1 MEQEEPELGHEYFY
15 PRPPRGGRRNPL
27 LEPGMWRGI
36 SIHAL
41 RGEGDPLVAKC
52 DGDQWHFYP
61 RPPRG
66 GRLIGRMEN
75 FQKYRISIHA
85 LRGEGDVA
93 QKLTE
98 RMEKE
103 FLSTPSA
110 GRATRLKATKGA
122 TTKYFYPRPPRGGR
136 LKGYLDKLNAEG
148 ISIHALR
155 GEGDPYDVWLAA
167 YRSKF
172 LSTPSAGRATRY
184 PYGWEKVSKDFY
196 PRPPQGGRRRPWR
209 ESAQDADFYPRPPQ
223 GGRRACFLPL
233 PQTTRI
239 SIHALRKEGDPAV
252 TLRTLPA

>member
-75 FQKYRISIHA
+75 FQKYIISIHA
-85 LRGEGDVA
+85 LRGEGDEA
-93 QKLTE
+93 QSYQGSNDKV
-98 RMEKE
+98 

-110 GRATRLKATKGA
+110 GRATKRL
-122 TTKYFYPRPPRGGR
+122 
-136 LKGYLDKLNAEG
+136 
-148 ISIHALR
+148 S
-155 GEGDPYDVWLAA
+155 
-167 YRSKF
+167 
-172 LSTPSAGRATRY
+172 
-184 PYGWEKVSKDFY
+184 
-196 PRPPQGGRRRPWR
+196 
-209 ESAQDADFYPRPPQ
+209 
-223 GGRRACFLPL
+223 
-233 PQTTRI
+233 
-239 SIHALRKEGDPAV
+239 
-252 TLRTLPA
+252 

>member
-1 MEQEEPELGHEYFY
+1 M
-15 PRPPRGGRRNPL
+15 N
-27 LEPGMWRGI
+27 I

-75 FQKYRISIHA
+75 FQKYIISIHA

>member
-75 FQKYRISIHA
+75 FQKYIISIHA

-223 GGRRACFLPL
+223 GGRPNGFYSLNGRY
-233 PQTTRI
+233 RI
-239 SIHALRKEGDPAV
+239 SIHALRKEGDNSPAGGKV
-252 TLRTLPA
+252 AI